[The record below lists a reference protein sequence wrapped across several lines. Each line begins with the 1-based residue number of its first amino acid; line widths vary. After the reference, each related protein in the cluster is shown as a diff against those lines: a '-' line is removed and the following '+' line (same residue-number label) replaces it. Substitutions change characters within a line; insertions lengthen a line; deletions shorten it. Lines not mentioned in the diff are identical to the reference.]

1 MGMALTFMAKPNQ
14 REGNSCHIHF
24 SLRDASGRR

>member
-1 MGMALTFMAKPNQ
+1 MSITFMAKPNQ

-24 SLRDASGRR
+24 SLRDADGRR

>member
-1 MGMALTFMAKPNQ
+1 MALTFMAKPNQ